1 MVFSQRKLRQLI
13 HKWLEPLLEIYE
25 DGQNREWAHI
35 SEKDMFQW
43 IFKADDPIV
52 DTLKL
57 IKIAVEKVASDRWEL
72 YQDDNRDKPFM
83 VITDKGVWRPRTGIN
98 TFSSFI
104 DFNQLYE
111 MIVEEF
117 LKDIDK

>member
-1 MVFSQRKLRQLI
+1 MVFSQHRLRQII
-13 HKWLEPLLEIYE
+13 HKWLEPFLEIYE
-25 DGQNREWAHI
+25 GEQNREWTHI

-43 IFKADDPIV
+43 IFKADDPMV

-57 IKIAVEKVASDRWEL
+57 IKITVEKVTSDRWKL

-83 VITDKGVWRPRTGIN
+83 VITDKGLWCPKTGIK
-98 TFSSFI
+98 TFSNFI

-111 MIVEEF
+111 MIAEVNCDNA
-117 LKDIDK
+117 L